1 MGIIKGMRNGPKTTD
16 SATQSNNSVASERA
30 QSGVSKKWVI
40 GMALGS
46 AAGAVLL
53 VSSLASTSAE
63 APVLADGAHL
73 VQAGNKIEKKPSA
86 KPKKSEKSS
95 DSENSDTK
103 PDSVVYKPVRQNT
116 VVIKNSVPQPTQTPK
131 YGKNASSS
139 SKVASKVKKPNVKPN
154 MTDGEPPAGVPVEGP
169 INHSE

>member
-1 MGIIKGMRNGPKTTD
+1 MGIIKSMSNGPKTTD

-53 VSSLASTSAE
+53 VSSIASTSAE

-73 VQAGNKIEKKPSA
+73 VQTGNKVEKKPAA
-86 KPKKSEKSS
+86 KPKKSEKNSEN
-95 DSENSDTK
+95 ENSDTK
-103 PDSVVYKPVRQNT
+103 SDSVVYKPARQSVT
-116 VVIKNSVPQPTQTPK
+116 VSTNSVPQPAQTPK
-131 YGKNASSS
+131 YGKNASSN
-139 SKVASKVKKPNVKPN
+139 SKVASKVKKPSAKPN
-154 MTDGEPPAGVPVEGP
+154 MTDGEPAGGAPVEGP